1 MEKSDLSY
9 DKINDKIQNKFDI
22 VNSVM
27 VEESK
32 SNENDSS

>member
-9 DKINDKIQNKFDI
+9 DKINVKILNKFDMI
-22 VNSVM
+22 NSVM